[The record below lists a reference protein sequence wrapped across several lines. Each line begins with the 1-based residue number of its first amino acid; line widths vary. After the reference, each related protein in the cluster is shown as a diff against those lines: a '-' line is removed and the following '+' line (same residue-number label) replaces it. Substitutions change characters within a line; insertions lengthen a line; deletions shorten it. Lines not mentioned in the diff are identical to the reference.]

1 MTVERAHIRVFDTT
15 LRDGEQSPG
24 CSMNQQEKLRLAHQL
39 DRLGVDV
46 IEAGFP
52 IASEGD
58 FESVKAIASV
68 VRRPIIAGLCRACR
82 PDIERAWE
90 ALRHAARPR
99 IHVFL
104 ATSDIH
110 LQYKLR
116 ITRDQCI
123 QQARDAVRFAKSFCN
138 DVEFSPEDATR
149 TDIDFLCRILDAV
162 VEAGATTLNIPD
174 TVGYAIPSEYGALI
188 ATIRQRV
195 KGIENVT
202 ISAHCHNDL
211 GMAVANAL
219 AAISAGARQVECTI
233 NGIGERAG
241 NASLEEIVMA
251 LRVRQDRYPYETGV
265 VSEQIFAASQML
277 SEITGVPVQP
287 NKAITGRNAFA
298 HEAGIHQDG
307 VLKNPLTYEIMTP
320 KSVGVPDSKLVLGKH
335 SGRHALSMR
344 CEQLGYLF
352 DRRALDDIYRRFV
365 RLADKIKHVED
376 HHLLELIRD
385 THKPAG
391 SATPLIEPI
400 STPMAAA
407 VNLPEAPLSDAAREF
422 PITAGAAASSGPPMA
437 GELDIPLAIAVEA
450 QHEQTQQEDYL
461 WGV

>member
-1 MTVERAHIRVFDTT
+1 MTARITIFDTT

-24 CSMNQQEKLRLAHQL
+24 CTMSRQEKLRLADQL
-39 DRLGVDV
+39 DHLGVDV

-52 IASEGD
+52 IASDGD
-58 FESVKAIASV
+58 FESVKAIAIA
-68 VRRPIIAGLCRACR
+68 VRRPIIAALARACQ
-82 PDIERAWE
+82 PDIERAWG
-90 ALRHAARPR
+90 ALKHAAQPR
-99 IHVFL
+99 IHIVL

-110 LQYKLR
+110 LKYKLR
-116 ITRDQCI
+116 ITRDQCVE
-123 QQARDAVRFAKSFCN
+123 QARESIRFAKSLC
-138 DVEFSPEDATR
+138 DDIEFSSEDATR
-149 TDIDFLCRILDAV
+149 TDPDFLCRVLDAV
-162 VEAGATTLNIPD
+162 VEVGATTLNIAD
-174 TVGYAIPSEYGALI
+174 TVGYTVPTEFGDLI
-188 ATIRQRV
+188 TTIRRRV

-219 AAISAGARQVECTI
+219 AAVAAGARQVECTI

-251 LRVRQDRYPYETGV
+251 MRVRPDRYPYETGI
-265 VSEQIFAASQML
+265 VSEQIFGASQLL

-307 VLKNPLTYEIMTP
+307 MLKNPLTYEIMTP

-335 SGRHALSMR
+335 SGRHALGLR
-344 CEQLGYLF
+344 CEQLGYEF

-385 THKPAG
+385 THKPSK

-400 STPMAAA
+400 TPAQAAA
-407 VNLPEAPLSDAAREF
+407 VN
-422 PITAGAAASSGPPMA
+422 ASSASTESDIQPASIGPADPILPFPVEPQPPA
-437 GELDIPLAIAVEA
+437 FTLLLANADTH
-450 QHEQTQQEDYL
+450 HEQAQQEDYL

>member
-1 MTVERAHIRVFDTT
+1 MASEQSRIIIFDTT

-24 CSMNQQEKLRLAHQL
+24 CSMNQQEKLRLAQQL

-58 FESVKAIASV
+58 FESVKAIAMS
-68 VRRPIIAGLCRACR
+68 VRRPIIAGLCRAANG
-82 PDIERAWE
+82 DVDRAWE
-90 ALRHAARPR
+90 ALQHAARPR

-116 ITRDQCI
+116 ITRDECLKL
-123 QQARDAVRFAKSFCN
+123 AREAVRYAKTFCD

-149 TDIDFLCRILDAV
+149 TDPDFLCRVLTAV

-174 TVGYAIPSEYGALI
+174 TVGFTVPSEFAALI
-188 ATIRQRV
+188 TTIRERV

-219 AAISAGARQVECTI
+219 AAVSAGARQVECTI

-251 LRVRQDRYPYETGV
+251 LRVRRDQYPFESSV

-277 SEITGVPVQP
+277 CEITGISVQP

-335 SGRHALSMR
+335 SGRHALGIR
-344 CEQLGYLF
+344 CEQLGYQF

-365 RLADKIKHVED
+365 QLADKIKHVED
-376 HHLLELIRD
+376 HHLLELIRE
-385 THKPAG
+385 THKPAA
-391 SATPLIEPI
+391 SETSLPEPI
-400 STPMAAA
+400 PG
-407 VNLPEAPLSDAAREF
+407 VL
-422 PITAGAAASSGPPMA
+422 AAASLAATQEAPQFLGAEPVRAFSVP
-437 GELDIPLAIAVEA
+437 IPVAAE
-450 QHEQTQQEDYL
+450 QHHEQEDYL

>member
-1 MTVERAHIRVFDTT
+1 MTAERAHITIFDTT

-24 CSMNQQEKLRLAHQL
+24 CSMNRPEKLRLAHQL

-52 IASEGD
+52 IASDGD
-58 FESVKAIASV
+58 FESVKAIAAA
-68 VRRPIIAGLCRACR
+68 VRRPIIAGLARACR

-90 ALRHAARPR
+90 ALQYAARPR

-116 ITRDQCI
+116 ITRDQCVA
-123 QQARDAVRFAKSFCN
+123 QAREAIQFAKSLCG

-149 TDIDFLCRILDAV
+149 TEPDFLCRVLEAV

-174 TVGYAIPSEYGALI
+174 TVGYTVPAEFGDLI
-188 ATIRQRV
+188 TTIRQRV

-219 AAISAGARQVECTI
+219 AAVAAGARQVECTI

-241 NASLEEIVMA
+241 NASLEEVVMA
-251 LRVRQDRYPYETGV
+251 MRVRPDRFAYETSV
-265 VSEQIFAASQML
+265 VGDQIFPSSQML

-320 KSVGVPDSKLVLGKH
+320 QSVGVPDSKLVLGKH

-344 CEQLGYLF
+344 CEQLGYQF

-365 RLADKIKHVED
+365 RFADKIKHVED

-385 THKPAG
+385 THKPSG
-391 SATPLIEPI
+391 SATPLIEKIVPGKR
-400 STPMAAA
+400 P
-407 VNLPEAPLSDAAREF
+407 
-422 PITAGAAASSGPPMA
+422 
-437 GELDIPLAIAVEA
+437 
-450 QHEQTQQEDYL
+450 
-461 WGV
+461 W

>member
-1 MTVERAHIRVFDTT
+1 LQDAAH
-15 LRDGEQSPG
+15 
-24 CSMNQQEKLRLAHQL
+24 
-39 DRLGVDV
+39 
-46 IEAGFP
+46 
-52 IASEGD
+52 
-58 FESVKAIASV
+58 
-68 VRRPIIAGLCRACR
+68 
-82 PDIERAWE
+82 
-90 ALRHAARPR
+90 PR

-110 LQYKLR
+110 LKYKLR
-116 ITRDQCI
+116 ITREECLA
-123 QQARDAVRFAKSFCN
+123 QARDSVAFAKSLCP

-149 TDIDFLCRILDAV
+149 TDPEFLCQVLDAV

-174 TVGYAIPSEYGALI
+174 TVGYTVPAEFGELI
-188 ATIRQRV
+188 ATIRRRV

-211 GMAVANAL
+211 GMAVANTM
-219 AAISAGARQVECTI
+219 AAVAAGARQVECTI

-251 LRVRQDRYPYETGV
+251 MRVRHDRYPYETAI
-265 VSEQIFAASQML
+265 SAEHLFPASQLL

-287 NKAITGRNAFA
+287 NKAVIGRNAFA

-320 KSVGVPDSKLVLGKH
+320 QSVGVPDSKLVLGKH
-335 SGRHALSMR
+335 SGRHALAIR
-344 CEQLGYLF
+344 CEQLGYQF

-391 SATPLIEPI
+391 SATPLFEP
-400 STPMAAA
+400 
-407 VNLPEAPLSDAAREF
+407 LPSVVS
-422 PITAGAAASSGPPMA
+422 AAASATNPEPPRPFPTA
-437 GELDIPLAIAVEA
+437 P
-450 QHEQTQQEDYL
+450 QTNAFGVPVRSDHHHDQQQEDYL

>member
-1 MTVERAHIRVFDTT
+1 MTAERARITIFDTT

-24 CSMNQQEKLRLAHQL
+24 CSMNRQEKLRLAHQL

-52 IASEGD
+52 IASDGD
-58 FESVKAIASV
+58 FEAVKAVASV
-68 VRRPIIAGLCRACR
+68 IRRPIIAGLARACR

-90 ALRHAARPR
+90 ALKTAARPR

-110 LQYKLR
+110 LKHKLR
-116 ITRDQCI
+116 ITREECLA
-123 QQARDAVRFAKSFCN
+123 QARESVAFAKSLCD

-149 TDIDFLCRILDAV
+149 TDPEFLCQVLDAV
-162 VEAGATTLNIPD
+162 IEAGATTLNIPD
-174 TVGYAIPSEYGALI
+174 TVGYTVPAEFGELI
-188 ATIRQRV
+188 ATIRRRV

-211 GMAVANAL
+211 GMAVANTM
-219 AAISAGARQVECTI
+219 AAVAAGARQVECTI

-241 NASLEEIVMA
+241 NASLEEIVMSM
-251 LRVRQDRYPYETGV
+251 RVRHDRYPYETGIAG
-265 VSEQIFAASQML
+265 EHLFPASQML

-320 KSVGVPDSKLVLGKH
+320 QSVGVPDSKLVLGKH
-335 SGRHALSMR
+335 SGRHALAIR
-344 CEQLGYLF
+344 CEQLSYQF
-352 DRRALDDIYRRFV
+352 VRRQLAVISRRFL
-365 RLADKIKHVED
+365 RLADKIKHVEY
-376 HHLLELIRD
+376 HYLLELIRD

-391 SATPLIEPI
+391 SATPLIEPLQG
-400 STPMAAA
+400 A
-407 VNLPEAPLSDAAREF
+407 V
-422 PITAGAAASSGPPMA
+422 AASA
-437 GELDIPLAIAVEA
+437 NTAA
-450 QHEQTQQEDYL
+450 QESPKAFPNPAPASSFGMSVPVAQEHHPEQEDYL

>member
-1 MTVERAHIRVFDTT
+1 MTDRVRITVFDTS

-58 FESVKAIASV
+58 FEAVRAISAV
-68 VRRPIIAGLCRACR
+68 VRRPIIAALARACR
-82 PDIERAWE
+82 PDIERAWQ
-90 ALRHAARPR
+90 ALQGAARPR

-116 ITRDQCI
+116 MTRDQCLS
-123 QQARDAVRFAKSFCN
+123 QARDAVRLAKSLCH

-149 TDIDFLCRILDAV
+149 TDPDFLCRVLDAV

-174 TVGYAIPSEYGALI
+174 TVGYTMPTEFGDLI
-188 ATIRQRV
+188 ATIRRRV
-195 KGIENVT
+195 RGIEKVT

-211 GMAVANAL
+211 GLAVANTL
-219 AAISAGARQVECTI
+219 AAIAAGARQVECTI

-251 LRVRQDRYPYETGV
+251 MRVRPDRYPYETSIVG
-265 VSEQIFAASQML
+265 EHLFAASQLL

-320 KSVGVPDSKLVLGKH
+320 QSVGVPDSTLVLGKH
-335 SGRHALSMR
+335 SGRHALAMR
-344 CEQLGYLF
+344 CEQLGYQF

-376 HHLLELIRD
+376 HHLLELIRE
-385 THKPAG
+385 THKPAA
-391 SATPLIEPI
+391 SATPLIERIPAAL
-400 STPMAAA
+400 AAA
-407 VNLPEAPLSDAAREF
+407 ANAGSHEPPVKPLVFPAAENA
-422 PITAGAAASSGPPMA
+422 AGMPVSVST
-437 GELDIPLAIAVEA
+437 DH
-450 QHEQTQQEDYL
+450 HEQEDYL

>member
-1 MTVERAHIRVFDTT
+1 MTAERPRIRIFDTT

-24 CSMNQQEKLRLAHQL
+24 CSMNQQEKLRLAHQI

-52 IASEGD
+52 IASDGD
-58 FESVKAIASV
+58 FESVKAIAGV
-68 VRRPIIAGLCRACR
+68 VRRPIIAGLARACTA
-82 PDIERAWE
+82 DIERAWE
-90 ALRHAARPR
+90 ALQHAERPR

-116 ITRDQCI
+116 ITRDQCLA
-123 QQARDAVRFAKSFCN
+123 QARDAVRLAKSLCE

-149 TDIDFLCRILDAV
+149 TDPDFLCRVLDAV
-162 VEAGATTLNIPD
+162 VQAGATTLNIPD
-174 TVGYAIPSEYGALI
+174 TVGYAVPWEFGALI
-188 ATIRQRV
+188 QTIRNRV
-195 KGIENVT
+195 KGIEGVT

-219 AAISAGARQVECTI
+219 AAVAAGARQVECTI

-251 LRVRQDRYPYETGV
+251 MRVRPDQYPYETGV
-265 VSEQIFAASQML
+265 ASEQIFAASQML

-307 VLKNPLTYEIMTP
+307 MLKNPLTYEIMTP
-320 KSVGVPDSKLVLGKH
+320 RSVGVPDSKLVLGKH
-335 SGRHALSMR
+335 SGRHALGIR
-344 CEQLGYLF
+344 CEQLGYQF
-352 DRRALDDIYRRFV
+352 DRRTLDEVYRRFV

-385 THKPAG
+385 THKPATT
-391 SATPLIEPI
+391 ATPLIEPI
-400 STPMAAA
+400 PAIKAVAAA
-407 VNLPEAPLSDAAREF
+407 APASEAVKPFPVDTQTNAFGVPLPVTSE
-422 PITAGAAASSGPPMA
+422 G
-437 GELDIPLAIAVEA
+437 

>member
-1 MTVERAHIRVFDTT
+1 MTDRVRITVFDTS

-58 FESVKAIASV
+58 FEAVRAISAV
-68 VRRPIIAGLCRACR
+68 VRRPIIAALARACR
-82 PDIERAWE
+82 PDIERAWQ
-90 ALRHAARPR
+90 ALQGAARPR

-116 ITRDQCI
+116 LTRDECLA
-123 QQARDAVRFAKSFCN
+123 QARDAVRLAKSLCD

-149 TDIDFLCRILDAV
+149 TDPDFLCRVLDAV

-174 TVGYAIPSEYGALI
+174 TVGYTMPTEFGDLI
-188 ATIRQRV
+188 ATIRRRV
-195 KGIENVT
+195 RGIEKVT

-211 GMAVANAL
+211 GLAVANTL
-219 AAISAGARQVECTI
+219 AAIAAGARQVECTI

-251 LRVRQDRYPYETGV
+251 MRVRPDRYPYETSV
-265 VSEQIFAASQML
+265 VGEHLFGASQLL

-320 KSVGVPDSKLVLGKH
+320 QSVGVPDSTLVLGKH
-335 SGRHALSMR
+335 SGRHALAMR
-344 CEQLGYLF
+344 CEQLGYQF

-376 HHLLELIRD
+376 HHLLELIRE
-385 THKPAG
+385 THKPAA
-391 SATPLIEPI
+391 SATSLIERIPAAL
-400 STPMAAA
+400 AAA
-407 VNLPEAPLSDAAREF
+407 ANAGSHETPVKPLVFPAAENT
-422 PITAGAAASSGPPMA
+422 PGVPVSVPA
-437 GELDIPLAIAVEA
+437 DH
-450 QHEQTQQEDYL
+450 HEQEDYL

>member
-1 MTVERAHIRVFDTT
+1 MTDRVRITVFDTS

-58 FESVKAIASV
+58 FEAVRAISAV
-68 VRRPIIAGLCRACR
+68 VRRPIIAALARACR
-82 PDIERAWE
+82 PDIERAWQ
-90 ALRHAARPR
+90 ALQGAARPR

-116 ITRDQCI
+116 MTRDECLA
-123 QQARDAVRFAKSFCN
+123 QARDAVRLAKSLCD

-149 TDIDFLCRILDAV
+149 TEPDFLCRVLDAV

-174 TVGYAIPSEYGALI
+174 TVGYTMPTEFGDLI
-188 ATIRQRV
+188 ATIRRRV
-195 KGIENVT
+195 KGIEKVT

-211 GMAVANAL
+211 GLAVANTL
-219 AAISAGARQVECTI
+219 AAIAAGARQVECTI

-251 LRVRQDRYPYETGV
+251 MRVRPDRYPYETSV
-265 VSEQIFAASQML
+265 VGEHLFGASQLL

-320 KSVGVPDSKLVLGKH
+320 QSVGVPDSTLVLGKH
-335 SGRHALSMR
+335 SGRHALAMR
-344 CEQLGYLF
+344 CEQLGYQF
-352 DRRALDDIYRRFV
+352 NRRALDDIYRRFV

-376 HHLLELIRD
+376 HHLLELIRE
-385 THKPAG
+385 THKPAA
-391 SATPLIEPI
+391 SATPLIERIP
-400 STPMAAA
+400 TALAAA
-407 VNLPEAPLSDAAREF
+407 VSTGSHEPSVRPLVFPTAENAA
-422 PITAGAAASSGPPMA
+422 GGPVSVSA
-437 GELDIPLAIAVEA
+437 DH
-450 QHEQTQQEDYL
+450 HEQEDYL

>member
-1 MTVERAHIRVFDTT
+1 MTVERARITVFDTT

-68 VRRPIIAGLCRACR
+68 IRRPVIAGLARACR

-90 ALRHAARPR
+90 ALKYAARPR
-99 IHVFL
+99 IHVVL

-110 LQYKLR
+110 LEYKLR
-116 ITRDQCI
+116 ITRDQCV
-123 QQARDAVRFAKSFCN
+123 QQARESITFAKSLCN
-138 DVEFSPEDATR
+138 DVEFSAEDATR
-149 TDIDFLCRILDAV
+149 TDLDFLCRVLEAALG
-162 VEAGATTLNIPD
+162 AGATTLNIAD
-174 TVGYAIPSEYGALI
+174 TVGYTVPEEFGTLI
-188 ATIRQRV
+188 TAIRQRV

-219 AAISAGARQVECTI
+219 AAVAAGARQVECTI

-251 LRVRQDRYPYETGV
+251 MRVRPDHYSYDTGIV
-265 VSEQIFAASQML
+265 GEHLFPASQML
-277 SEITGVPVQP
+277 SEITGIPVQP

-307 VLKNPLTYEIMTP
+307 MLKNPLTYEIMTP

-335 SGRHALSMR
+335 SGRHALSIR
-344 CEQLGYLF
+344 CEQPGYQF
-352 DRRALDDIYRRFV
+352 ERRALDDMYRRFV
-365 RLADKIKHVED
+365 RLADKTKHVED

-385 THKPAG
+385 THKPTM

-400 STPMAAA
+400 VPAHEA
-407 VNLPEAPLSDAAREF
+407 VVNAPAHEPEKPVALPNSNAFGLPLPVHSE
-422 PITAGAAASSGPPMA
+422 SH
-437 GELDIPLAIAVEA
+437 
-450 QHEQTQQEDYL
+450 HEQTQQEDYL

>member
-1 MTVERAHIRVFDTT
+1 
-15 LRDGEQSPG
+15 
-24 CSMNQQEKLRLAHQL
+24 
-39 DRLGVDV
+39 
-46 IEAGFP
+46 
-52 IASEGD
+52 
-58 FESVKAIASV
+58 
-68 VRRPIIAGLCRACR
+68 LCR
-82 PDIERAWE
+82 
-90 ALRHAARPR
+90 
-99 IHVFL
+99 V
-104 ATSDIH
+104 
-110 LQYKLR
+110 
-116 ITRDQCI
+116 
-123 QQARDAVRFAKSFCN
+123 
-138 DVEFSPEDATR
+138 
-149 TDIDFLCRILDAV
+149 LDAV

-174 TVGYAIPSEYGALI
+174 TVGYTVPSEFGDLI
-188 ATIRQRV
+188 KTIRQRV

-219 AAISAGARQVECTI
+219 AAVAAGARQVECTI

-251 LRVRQDRYPYETGV
+251 MRVRPDRFAYETGV
-265 VSEQIFAASQML
+265 VGEQIFAASQML

-320 KSVGVPDSKLVLGKH
+320 QSVGVPDSKLVLGKH
-335 SGRHALSMR
+335 SGRHALGIR
-344 CEQLGYLF
+344 CEQLGYQF

-385 THKPAG
+385 THKPSG
-391 SATPLIEPI
+391 SATPLIEKIVP
-400 STPMAAA
+400 TQAA
-407 VNLPEAPLSDAAREF
+407 VVNAPTVTPEAAPEPAKPF
-422 PITAGAAASSGPPMA
+422 PIAPHTNPFGA
-437 GELDIPLAIAVEA
+437 PLPVHGDSH
-450 QHEQTQQEDYL
+450 HEQTQQEDYL

>member
-1 MTVERAHIRVFDTT
+1 MTDRVRITVFDTS

-58 FESVKAIASV
+58 FEAVRAISAV
-68 VRRPIIAGLCRACR
+68 VRRPIIAALARACR
-82 PDIERAWE
+82 PDIERAWQ
-90 ALRHAARPR
+90 ALEGAARPR

-116 ITRDQCI
+116 MTRDECLA
-123 QQARDAVRFAKSFCN
+123 QARDAVRFAKSRCD

-149 TDIDFLCRILDAV
+149 TDPDFLCRVLDAV

-174 TVGYAIPSEYGALI
+174 TVGYTMPTEFGDLI
-188 ATIRQRV
+188 ATIRRRV
-195 KGIENVT
+195 RGIEKVT

-211 GMAVANAL
+211 GLAVANTL
-219 AAISAGARQVECTI
+219 AAIAAGARQVECTI

-251 LRVRQDRYPYETGV
+251 MRVRPDRYPYETSIVG
-265 VSEQIFAASQML
+265 EHLFGASQLL

-320 KSVGVPDSKLVLGKH
+320 QSVGVPDSTLVLGKH
-335 SGRHALSMR
+335 SGRHALAMR
-344 CEQLGYLF
+344 CEQLGYQF

-376 HHLLELIRD
+376 HHLLELIRE
-385 THKPAG
+385 THKPAA
-391 SATPLIEPI
+391 SATPLIERIPAAL
-400 STPMAAA
+400 AAA
-407 VNLPEAPLSDAAREF
+407 ANAGSHEPPVKPLVFPAAENA
-422 PITAGAAASSGPPMA
+422 AGMPVSVSA
-437 GELDIPLAIAVEA
+437 DH
-450 QHEQTQQEDYL
+450 HEQEDYL

>member
-1 MTVERAHIRVFDTT
+1 MTRERARITVFDTT

-24 CSMNQQEKLRLAHQL
+24 CSMNHQEKLRLAHQL

-58 FESVKAIASV
+58 FEAVRDIAAV
-68 VRRPIIAGLCRACR
+68 VRRPIIAGLARACR
-82 PDIERAWE
+82 LDIERAWE
-90 ALRHAARPR
+90 ALKDAARPR

-116 ITRDQCI
+116 ITRDQCVA
-123 QQARDAVRFAKSFCN
+123 QARDSVCLAKSLCD

-149 TDIDFLCRILDAV
+149 TDPDFLCRVLDAV

-174 TVGYAIPSEYGALI
+174 TVGYTMPSEFGELI
-188 ATIRQRV
+188 TTIRRRV
-195 KGIENVT
+195 KGIEKVT

-211 GMAVANAL
+211 GLAVANAL
-219 AAISAGARQVECTI
+219 AAVAAGARQVECTI

-251 LRVRQDRYPYETGV
+251 MRVRPDRYPYDTGV
-265 VSEQIFAASQML
+265 ASEQLFPASQML

-287 NKAITGRNAFA
+287 NKAIIGRNAFA

-335 SGRHALSMR
+335 SGRHALGIR
-344 CEQLGYLF
+344 CEQLGYQF

-376 HHLLELIRD
+376 HHLLELIRE
-385 THKPAG
+385 THKPSV

-400 STPMAAA
+400 PAAMAAA
-407 VNLPEAPLSDAAREF
+407 VNAAGQEPAKF
-422 PITAGAAASSGPPMA
+422 
-437 GELDIPLAIAVEA
+437 PLAPQGTSFGVPLPTSQE
-450 QHEQTQQEDYL
+450 QHHEQEDYL

>member
-1 MTVERAHIRVFDTT
+1 MSTERAHITIFDTT

-24 CSMNQQEKLRLAHQL
+24 CSMNSQEKLRLAQQL

-52 IASEGD
+52 IASDGD
-58 FESVKAIASV
+58 FESVKEIAAT
-68 VRRPIIAGLCRACR
+68 VRRPIIAGLARACR

-90 ALRHAARPR
+90 ALRHAACPR

-116 ITRDQCI
+116 ITRDQCAE
-123 QQARDAVRFAKSFCN
+123 QAREAIQLAKSFCD

-149 TDIDFLCRILDAV
+149 TDPDFLCRVLDAV
-162 VEAGATTLNIPD
+162 IEAGATTLNIPD
-174 TVGYAIPSEYGALI
+174 TVGYTVPFEFADLI
-188 ATIRQRV
+188 ATIRRRV
-195 KGIENVT
+195 RGIEKVT

-219 AAISAGARQVECTI
+219 AAVSAGARQVECTI

-251 LRVRQDRYPYETGV
+251 MRVRPDRYPYETSI
-265 VSEQIFAASQML
+265 VSEQIFSASQML

-344 CEQLGYLF
+344 CEQLGYQF

-385 THKPAG
+385 THKPSG

-400 STPMAAA
+400 VPANEAVVNAPALEPELPKPFPVASQTNALGVPLPINAA
-407 VNLPEAPLSDAAREF
+407 PH
-422 PITAGAAASSGPPMA
+422 
-437 GELDIPLAIAVEA
+437 
-450 QHEQTQQEDYL
+450 HEQTQQEDYL